1 MAIPSSRQ
9 EFKDHCTPNKYSV
22 WYFALMEKASNRGW
36 ERKTSSDYIEGHH
49 VVPRSI
55 SGDTM
60 RTGEIVFLT
69 AREHFIAHL
78 LLPKMLSGK
87 QKQKMQLALH
97 RLTTGNGKNYC
108 KSSHLY
114 ESIKKQHAE
123 AASSRSTDYW
133 ASLTKEQRSAMRAGE
148 NNSRWGAIVTE
159 STRQK
164 IRVAN
169 TGRFSKE
176 KHPLW
181 GVGHSEETKRKMS
194 ANRKGCVQL
203 LKWFNDGENQYFVL
217 PEKALAHWNKG
228 TLSHLNPMYGKV
240 GAAAGKKWFH
250 NPVTKQEK
258 YFIPGNQPDGFIQGR
273 L

>member
-9 EFKDHCTPNKYSV
+9 EFKDHCTSNKYSV
-22 WYFALMEKASNRGW
+22 WYFALMEKASARGW
-36 ERKTSSDYIEGHH
+36 ERKTSSDYVEGHH

-87 QKQKMQLALH
+87 QKQKMQIALH
-97 RLTTGNGKNYC
+97 RLITGNGKNYC
-108 KSSHLY
+108 NSSYLY
-114 ESIKKQHAE
+114 ESIKKQHAQ
-123 AASSRSTDYW
+123 AASSRLTDYW
-133 ASLTKEQRSAMRAGE
+133 ASLTKEQKSAMRAGE
-148 NNSRWGAIVTE
+148 KNSRWGAIVTE

-181 GVGHSEETKRKMS
+181 GVGHSSEARNKCSVNAAR
-194 ANRKGCVQL
+194 
-203 LKWFNDGENQYFVL
+203 
-217 PEKALAHWNKG
+217 KAL
-228 TLSHLNPMYGKV
+228 
-240 GAAAGKKWFH
+240 GKKWFTNGSQAFLVYPQDAH
-250 NPVTKQEK
+250 PTWNL
-258 YFIPGNQPDGFIQGR
+258 GR
-273 L
+273 K